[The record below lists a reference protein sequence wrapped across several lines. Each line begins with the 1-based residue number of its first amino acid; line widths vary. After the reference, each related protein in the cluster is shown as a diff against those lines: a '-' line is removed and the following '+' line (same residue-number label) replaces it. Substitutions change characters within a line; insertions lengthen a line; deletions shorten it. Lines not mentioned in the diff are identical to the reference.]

1 MNILVYHYLPKK
13 QGKPKNSSVVDH
25 FIFCNHLASYDDF
38 IIAAS
43 KNRKFLLELKRA
55 VSNEK

>member
-13 QGKPKNSSVVDH
+13 QVKPKNSSVVDH

-55 VSNEK
+55 CQ